1 MPGSRSRKQRNAVQP
16 RVGAG
21 KESALVRGASS
32 HHLVGCIWVG
42 LARGCSEAFVW
53 NSCTS
58 ILAWPCL
65 CKPSPVVWLPR
76 NKTEIRDEKLSHYK
90 CSKCHKMGQLA
101 MSCPNKKEKKQHD
114 SSEDDSKISQVQVN
128 VNFEVGDKLGRK
140 KTRRGGRRGN

>member
-1 MPGSRSRKQRNAVQP
+1 
-16 RVGAG
+16 
-21 KESALVRGASS
+21 
-32 HHLVGCIWVG
+32 
-42 LARGCSEAFVW
+42 
-53 NSCTS
+53 
-58 ILAWPCL
+58 
-65 CKPSPVVWLPR
+65 VVWLPR

-140 KTRRGGRRGN
+140 KTRRGGRRRNRTKTSPMSTINAIRRGILQRIVPNVTNLSQVQLMKTICLGRVEMVP